1 MKTAANLPPSDEPL
15 AAATSAA
22 LVSNAEETA
31 SNVNAYPKP
40 LHLNQTNPTHV
51 KVIIHPA
58 AAIAAS
64 RSVPAHGDRHKKARV
79 SLGCRIQSVGARIL
93 K

>member
-31 SNVNAYPKP
+31 SNVKAYPRP

-51 KVIIHPA
+51 KVIIHQRLQSLPA
-58 AAIAAS
+58 EVCLRTAIVTKRRAFPS
-64 RSVPAHGDRHKKARV
+64 GVVFSQQGREF
-79 SLGCRIQSVGARIL
+79 
-93 K
+93 